1 MSAQPSSFTP
11 PAPAHVFV
19 TDREARQVK
28 TNHQQLAHVINRMTA
43 RMGFPDKAARCVVG
57 LHGLLNGR
65 EPHSLPALIGHKY
78 AARQFNYA
86 GQEENSDV
94 FMGRYLDALK
104 DAEIKAG
111 RKCFEIERANGVTT
125 IITTYHADYLGEA
138 ALWALTE
145 ARASDEWKKHPAKAV
160 TDELIDLAIARL
172 PERVAPEP
180 GVTSDGASITDDAI
194 IKGLWT
200 RVDTLTEAAMRKVAL
215 AGGDPLAALEEV
227 QRRQRRI
234 AAEVRREQLERDRVA
249 QQAAYYQNLPWLD
262 DSPPEPDSPP
272 GTQTHKLSASGNNTS
287 DNSEK
292 FSTGGAPPSDAA
304 PTPDL
309 APKTGPTTAGGVP
322 TDCRMDLAKVQQKQ
336 HVFSEVAPNGDSEK
350 CDPPKLAAALASIAE
365 GIPVL
370 ALWGV
375 ADGMCDCKKGSEC
388 QSPGKHPQ
396 PRFSPRGVHSAT
408 LDAAA
413 VRMWH
418 AKDPRINFGQAMGG
432 DLNLVCVDVDPRNG
446 GSESYFDLIQHYG
459 DEAFPATR
467 EKPTGGNGWH
477 KLYRLSKPV
486 TGNGELKAKL
496 APGID
501 VKGAGG
507 LIVAPL
513 CDHVSGRAYGPDNG
527 QEIALAP
534 AWMEERIIKAAEGER
549 PPEPIKF
556 QADKGR
562 TFAAG
567 GAKNFADGE
576 RNNGLRDV
584 MCGRWVHGHATDAG
598 DLYEQMREV
607 RDTRCAAGGD
617 NGATDAQLW
626 RMVHSTV
633 RKFARG
639 ESVAA

>member
-1 MSAQPSSFTP
+1 MSAQPSFVQS

-19 TDREARQVK
+19 TDREARKVK

-86 GQEENSDV
+86 GKEENSDV

-125 IITTYHADYLGEA
+125 IITTYHADYVGEA

-160 TDELIDLAIARL
+160 TDELIDRAIARL

-180 GVTSDGASITDDAI
+180 GVTSDGASITDAAI

-249 QQAAYYQNLPWLD
+249 QQAAYYQTIPWLD
-262 DSPPEPDSPP
+262 DSQPEPDTPP
-272 GTQTHKLSASGNNTS
+272 RTQTHTRGASGNNTS
-287 DNSEK
+287 DNSGK
-292 FSTGGAPPSDAA
+292 FSTGGDHPADAA
-304 PTPDL
+304 KPTDL
-309 APKTGPTTAGGVP
+309 APKTGTTTAGGVP

-336 HVFSEVAPNGDSEK
+336 HVFSEAAPNGDAENGES
-350 CDPPKLAAALASIAE
+350 PKLLEALASIAE

-370 ALWGV
+370 AVWGV
-375 ADGMCDCKKGSEC
+375 AGGVCNCPTGSEC
-388 QSPGKHPQ
+388 RSPGKHPY
-396 PRFSPRGVHSAT
+396 PRFSPHGVYSAT

-413 VRMWH
+413 VRMWY
-418 AKDPRINFGQAMGG
+418 AKDPRLNFGQAMGG
-432 DLNLVCVDVDPRNG
+432 PLNLICVDIDPRNG
-446 GSESYFDLIQHYG
+446 GSESYFDLIEHYG

-477 KLYRLSKPV
+477 KLYRLSKPITV
-486 TGNGELKAKL
+486 KGELKAKL

-501 VKGAGG
+501 IKGAGG
-507 LIVAPL
+507 MIVAPL
-513 CDHVSGRAYGPDNG
+513 CDHVSGSTYGHDNG
-527 QEIALAP
+527 REIALAP

-549 PPEPIKF
+549 EPETIKF
-556 QADKGR
+556 QADRGRVVASKGGR
-562 TFAAG
+562 YFPE
-567 GAKNFADGE
+567 GE

-607 RDTRCAAGGD
+607 RDTRCAAGD
-617 NGATDAQLW
+617 DMGATDAELW
-626 RMVHSTV
+626 DMAQRTV

>member
-1 MSAQPSSFTP
+1 
-11 PAPAHVFV
+11 
-19 TDREARQVK
+19 
-28 TNHQQLAHVINRMTA
+28 
-43 RMGFPDKAARCVVG
+43 
-57 LHGLLNGR
+57 
-65 EPHSLPALIGHKY
+65 
-78 AARQFNYA
+78 
-86 GQEENSDV
+86 
-94 FMGRYLDALK
+94 
-104 DAEIKAG
+104 
-111 RKCFEIERANGVTT
+111 
-125 IITTYHADYLGEA
+125 
-138 ALWALTE
+138 
-145 ARASDEWKKHPAKAV
+145 
-160 TDELIDLAIARL
+160 
-172 PERVAPEP
+172 
-180 GVTSDGASITDDAI
+180 
-194 IKGLWT
+194 
-200 RVDTLTEAAMRKVAL
+200 
-215 AGGDPLAALEEV
+215 
-227 QRRQRRI
+227 
-234 AAEVRREQLERDRVA
+234 
-249 QQAAYYQNLPWLD
+249 
-262 DSPPEPDSPP
+262 
-272 GTQTHKLSASGNNTS
+272 
-287 DNSEK
+287 
-292 FSTGGAPPSDAA
+292 
-304 PTPDL
+304 
-309 APKTGPTTAGGVP
+309 
-322 TDCRMDLAKVQQKQ
+322 LAKVQQKQ
-336 HVFSEVAPNGDSEK
+336 HGFSEVAPNGDSEK

-388 QSPGKHPQ
+388 HSPGKHPY
-396 PRFSPRGVHSAT
+396 PRFAPNGVYSAT
-408 LDAAA
+408 LDADA
-413 VRMWH
+413 VRMWY

-467 EKPTGGNGWH
+467 EKTTGGNGWH

-496 APGID
+496 APGVD